1 MLRGNNYFFWK
12 ERDSGWR
19 NVRRCSTNLIFSLE
33 FLFMEHF
40 IRIFRA
46 ENFNLYPYEKS
57 KEKFSNKRSFSKRE
71 KEASASS
78 PAAPL

>member
-1 MLRGNNYFFWK
+1 MFDELNFF
-12 ERDSGWR
+12 
-19 NVRRCSTNLIFSLE
+19 FME

-40 IRIFRA
+40 IRTFRA

-71 KEASASS
+71 KEASAFSCCAS
-78 PAAPL
+78 IKF

>member
-1 MLRGNNYFFWK
+1 MLRGNNYFFRK

-19 NVRRCSTNLIFSLE
+19 NVRRRSTNLIFSLE

-40 IRIFRA
+40 IRTFRA

-78 PAAPL
+78 PAASL